1 MTSSDIRSTVQQD
14 RLPGL
19 QVARAIAALSIAYFH
34 SWVALTRFPKDTAYQ
49 LPILTS
55 YGWLAVDVFFAIS
68 GFVICLVASKPT
80 FSQVPF
86 FTKRAFRLYP
96 LWIATLTAFAI
107 LALTWRKPMET
118 ETFGYFFYSATLLP
132 TEHYPFYDI
141 GWSLQHEMLFYLL
154 AALVIPFIGILGLA
168 VVLAAVTLLSHLI
181 GMPWVFSNLAIYY
194 PEFLAGVLA
203 FALRP
208 RLARFGAVTPLILGA
223 IGLWFFMAIW
233 GGRPYIPVAL
243 FFLILGFVS
252 IRESG
257 WTKPFVA
264 AGDASYSIYLI
275 HPIVFT
281 VASALVSKLSPPIW
295 AEEPIRIGCFA
306 IILALSLFSFRY
318 FETPMIRLGNG
329 LARRLDGAQDRAITL
344 VPLD

>member
-1 MTSSDIRSTVQQD
+1 VQQD

-19 QVARAIAALSIAYFH
+19 QVARALAALSIAYFH
-34 SWVALTRFPKDTAYQ
+34 SWVALTRFPKGTAYQ

-55 YGWLAVDVFFAIS
+55 HGGLAVDVFFAIS
-68 GFVICLVASKPT
+68 GFVICLVVSKPA
-80 FSQVPF
+80 FGRVPF
-86 FTKRAFRLYP
+86 LTKRAFRLYP
-96 LWIATLTAFAI
+96 LWITTLTAFAI
-107 LALTWRKPMET
+107 LALTWRKPTET
-118 ETFGYFFYSATLLP
+118 ETFGYFVYSATLLP
-132 TEHYPFYDI
+132 TENFPFYDI

-154 AALVIPFIGILGLA
+154 AALVVPFIGILGLA
-168 VVLAAVTLLSHLI
+168 IMLAAVTLLSHLI
-181 GMPWVFSNLAIYY
+181 EMPWVFSNLATYY

-208 RLARFGAVTPLILGA
+208 RLARFGPVVPLILGA
-223 IGLWFFMAIW
+223 IGLWYFMAVW

-243 FFLILGFVS
+243 FFLILGFVG

-257 WTKPFVA
+257 WTRPFVA

-275 HPIVFT
+275 HPIVFL

-295 AEEPIRIGCFA
+295 SEEPIRIACFA
-306 IILALSLFSFRY
+306 IILAVSLFSFRY
-318 FETPMIRLGNG
+318 FETPMIRFGNG
-329 LARRLDGAQDRAITL
+329 LARRLDRAQDRAITL